1 VSQSSDK
8 SERGKVL
15 LPPDITPD
23 HVLGLLE
30 MLYSLGDNVDSMYI
44 GDSLG
49 ESVETLPHAIDVA
62 EALGLVR
69 TSGGNLQLT
78 ELGRKVVKGDPKTV
92 RRELRRH
99 IEKLE
104 PLGELMRILKERKSI
119 SVEEFMEI
127 MEKYYPG
134 NSEEAA
140 KNVLI
145 WGAFLYLFK
154 MDEDDEEVHLIQ

>member
-1 VSQSSDK
+1 VSQSSD
-8 SERGKVL
+8 SSRKVL

-30 MLYSLGDNVDSMYI
+30 MLHSLGGNIDSMYI

-62 EALGLVR
+62 EALGLVKAN
-69 TSGGNLQLT
+69 SGNLQLT
-78 ELGRKVVKGDPKTV
+78 ELGKKIVKGDPKTV
-92 RRELRRH
+92 RRELRKH
-99 IEKLE
+99 VDKLE
-104 PLGELMRILKERKSI
+104 PLGELVRILRERRSI

-127 MEKYYPG
+127 VEKYYPG

-145 WGAFLYLFK
+145 WGAFLNLFK
-154 MDEDDEEVHLIQ
+154 MDEDDEEVHLIA

>member
-8 SERGKVL
+8 SRRVL

-62 EALGLVR
+62 ETLGLVR
-69 TSGGNLQLT
+69 ASGGNLQLT
-78 ELGRKVVKGDPKTV
+78 ELGKKVVRGDPKTV

-99 IEKLE
+99 VEKLE
-104 PLGELMRILKERKSI
+104 PLGELIRKLRERKSM

-127 MEKYYPG
+127 IEKHYPG

-145 WGAFLYLFK
+145 WGAFLNLFK
-154 MDEDDEEVHLIQ
+154 MDEDDEEVHLIH

>member
-1 VSQSSDK
+1 MSQSSD
-8 SERGKVL
+8 RGEGRKVL

-30 MLYSLGDNVDSMYI
+30 MLHSLGDNVDSMYI

-69 TSGGNLQLT
+69 TSSGNLQLT
-78 ELGRKVVKGDPKTV
+78 ELGRKIVKGDPKTV

-99 IEKLE
+99 VEKLE
-104 PLGELMRILKERKSI
+104 PLGELVRILKERKSI

-127 MEKYYPG
+127 IDKYYPG

-140 KNVLI
+140 KNILI
-145 WGAFLYLFK
+145 WGAFLNLFK
-154 MDEDDEEVHLIQ
+154 MDEDDEEVHLIH

>member
-1 VSQSSDK
+1 MSQTSDK
-8 SERGKVL
+8 SRKVL
-15 LPPDITPD
+15 LPLGITPD

-49 ESVETLPHAIDVA
+49 ESVDTLPHAIDVA
-62 EALGLVR
+62 EALGLVKA
-69 TSGGNLQLT
+69 SGGNLQLT
-78 ELGRKVVKGDPKTV
+78 ELGRRIVRGDPKTV

-99 IEKLE
+99 VDRLE
-104 PLGELMRILKERKSI
+104 PLGELIRILKERKSI

-145 WGAFLYLFK
+145 WGAFLNLFK